1 MANSMASAT
10 RLAGALAGLTLAWAN
25 ARAADVL
32 PAGTYTPLPSSYSL
46 SYDKD
51 RWTEEFSVFHMAVTD
66 PLGVMSSGFAASDD
80 PRLRPLTRLD
90 TSWTLTTPW
99 LGLPMR
105 VGDGVSSVSLWD
117 QPARVGG
124 LQIGSFQPA
133 LPEIVAAP
141 SIVALPYD
149 VVGPAPLTTA
159 RYIDHLHTM
168 TQFQRPLLQSAGQGD
183 FSLESGR
190 LRENFEVRSDEYGP
204 WITSGTYRYGL
215 NTDTTLDGQLA
226 QVAGQQSFVGLG
238 VLERLGPLGLVSAR
252 IASSRDPDSSG
263 WLARMGYDYSHD
275 RLSIAVRSHIQ
286 SSGFQ
291 DVGDASVVESLRQ
304 RTLATA
310 GLDLGSLGRISLASA
325 TQTYSDDSR
334 RDIVA
339 LSHAMPF
346 GGGGIISTAAAYSPG
361 QFGNSA
367 VLLSFTYPFNYTE
380 APAHK
385 VNSAVNTALD
395 RTIVD
400 AFGQTR
406 IPTVGRSPGDRLIP
420 E

>member
-1 MANSMASAT
+1 M
-10 RLAGALAGLTLAWAN
+10 LAGLTGAATTTHASDVFSPGTDAPLA
-25 ARAADVL
+25 
-32 PAGTYTPLPSSYSL
+32 GSYSL

-51 RWTEEFSVFHMAVTD
+51 KWSEQFSVFHMAVAD
-66 PLGVMSSGFAASDD
+66 PSGVITSGFAASDD

-90 TSWTLTTPW
+90 SAWTLTAPW
-99 LGLPMR
+99 MALPMR
-105 VGDGVSSVSLWD
+105 VGDGVSSVGFWD

-124 LQIGSFQPA
+124 LQIGSFQPT
-133 LPEIVAAP
+133 LPEVVAPP
-141 SIVALPYD
+141 SIVALPYET
-149 VVGPAPLTTA
+149 VGPSPLTTT
-159 RYIDHLHTM
+159 RYIDHLRSM
-168 TQFQRPLLQSAGQGD
+168 TQFQRPLLEPAGQGD

-190 LRENFEVRSDEYGP
+190 LRENFELRSSDYGA
-204 WITSGTYRYGL
+204 WITSGTYRYGI
-215 NTDTTLDGQLA
+215 NTATTIDGQVA
-226 QVAGQQSFVGLG
+226 QVAGQQSFMGLG
-238 VLERLGPLGLVSAR
+238 VMEGLGSLGLVSAR
-252 IASSRDPDSSG
+252 VASSHDSDSSG
-263 WLARMGYDYSHD
+263 WLARMGYDYNHD
-275 RLSIAVRSHIQ
+275 RLSIAIRSHIQ
-286 SSGFQ
+286 SPGFQ
-291 DVGDASVVESLRQ
+291 DVGDAYVVESLRQ

-310 GLDLGSLGRISLASA
+310 GFDLGSMGKISLASA
-325 TQTYSDDSR
+325 TQTYTDDSR

-361 QFGNSA
+361 QLGNSA
-367 VLLSFTYPFNYTE
+367 VLLSFTYPFNYIA

-406 IPTVGRSPGDRLIP
+406 IPIVGRLPADRLAQ